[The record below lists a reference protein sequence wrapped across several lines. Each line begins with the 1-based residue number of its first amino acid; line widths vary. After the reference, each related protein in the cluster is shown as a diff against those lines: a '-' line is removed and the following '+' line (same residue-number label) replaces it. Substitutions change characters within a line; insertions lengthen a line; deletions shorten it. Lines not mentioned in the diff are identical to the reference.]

1 MIKPRFSQ
9 FWYRVE
15 TLKPRLRSHLD
26 IRRHLYRGQIWY
38 VINDAASGKLHRFT
52 ANAYTLIGLMDGVRT
67 VRRLWEIAEEKL
79 RDYAPTQDEVISLL
93 GQLHG
98 ADLLQCDV
106 PPDTAELFRR
116 YRSQKKSKKAQTFLN
131 PLSIRIP
138 LYDPN
143 RLLGRL
149 LPFFRPFFGK
159 VGFIAWL
166 LLLVMTAVLAG
177 QHWEELTS
185 NVLDQ
190 VLTPKNLVLVWLL
203 FPFIKLFHEI
213 GHGLLAKTWGGEVH
227 EIGIMLL
234 VFTPVPYI
242 DVSAS
247 SGFVSKWRRMVVAA
261 GGMMFELVL
270 ACAALAIWVNVEPG
284 LIRNCAYNILIV
296 SGASTLLFNS
306 NPLIRYD
313 GYYILTDAL
322 ELPNLSQR
330 ANRYLQYLV
339 TAHAFGQKNQEEPAE
354 TWQEKLWYLLYAPAS
369 WLYRLMII
377 GGIGMFLAQKFLV
390 IGLIV
395 TSWSL
400 LSMLVL
406 PSWRGLKYLFAN
418 AQLRE
423 NRLRAILVSAT
434 AVVLLLLLVA
444 VLPVP
449 LRTVVEGVVWLPE
462 ESFVRAGTGGFVQSI
477 VLPSGSMVQPE
488 ATVVLLEEPSLA
500 AKEQVALARM
510 DELQAQYRA
519 EQAEK
524 NLVQAEILEGQLRQE
539 QAKLERI
546 QVQLRDLQV
555 RSKASGHLVLP
566 QPEDLPG
573 KFVKQGETVGYVFPE
588 AMVTVRVVVPQ
599 EKVGMVRAGV
609 RSAQARLA
617 HDLYAIHP
625 LALVREV
632 PSGLEHLPSKT
643 LSIDGGGSMVVDPRE
658 RSGTKTF
665 NRTFQFDLHLPL
677 PWSAVHVGDRV
688 YVRFDHPPEPLI
700 RRWWRTLR
708 QLFLTKLDV

>member
-52 ANAYTLIGLMDGVRT
+52 SNAYTLIGLMDGERSVRQ
-67 VRRLWEIAEEKL
+67 LWEIAEEKL

-116 YRSQKKSKKAQTFLN
+116 YRSQKKAKKAQTFLN

-138 LYDPN
+138 LYDPD
-143 RLLGRL
+143 RLLARL

-159 VGFIAWL
+159 VGFIAWM
-166 LLLVMTAVLAG
+166 LLLVMTGVLAG
-177 QHWEELTS
+177 QHWEELSS

-190 VLTPKNLVLVWLL
+190 VLTPQNLLLVWLL
-203 FPFIKLFHEI
+203 FPFIKLFHEV
-213 GHGLLAKTWGGEVH
+213 GHGLLAKNWGAEVH

-247 SGFVSKWRRMVVAA
+247 SGFVSKWQRMVVAA

-270 ACAALAIWVNVEPG
+270 ASVALAVWVNVEPG
-284 LIRNCAYNILIV
+284 LIRNCAYNMLIV
-296 SGASTLLFNS
+296 SGISTLLFNS

-313 GYYILTDAL
+313 GYYILSDAV
-322 ELPNLSQR
+322 ELPNLGQR

-339 TAHAFGQKNQEEPAE
+339 TSYAFGQKHQEQPAE
-354 TWQEKLWYLLYAPAS
+354 SWSEKAWYLFYAPAS
-369 WLYRLMII
+369 WFYRLLII
-377 GGIGMFLAQKFLV
+377 AGIGMFLAQKFLV
-390 IGLIV
+390 IGLVV
-395 TSWSL
+395 TAWSL

-406 PSWRGLKYLFAN
+406 PTFRGLKYLFAN

-423 NRLRAILVSAT
+423 TRLRAILVSAT
-434 AVVLLLLLVA
+434 VVACLGCLVA
-444 VLPVP
+444 VIPVP
-449 LRTVVEGVVWLPE
+449 MRTVVEGVVWLPE
-462 ESFVRAGTGGFVQSI
+462 ESFIRAGTGGFVQRI
-477 VLPSGSMVQPE
+477 IQPSGAMLPPE
-488 ATVVLLEEPSLA
+488 ETVLLLEEPSLA
-500 AKEQVALARM
+500 AKERVTLARLE
-510 DELQAQYRA
+510 ELQAQYRA
-519 EQAEK
+519 EQVG
-524 NLVQAEILEGQLRQE
+524 NRVQAEILEQQVMQE

-546 QVQLRDLQV
+546 QGQLRDLNV
-555 RSKASGHLVLP
+555 RSKARGKLVLP
-566 QPEDLPG
+566 QLEDLPG
-573 KFVKQGETVGYVFPE
+573 KFIKQGETIGYVFPD
-588 AMVTVRVVVPQ
+588 ATVTVRVVVPQ
-599 EKVGMVRAGV
+599 EQVGMIRARVGRV
-609 RSAQARLA
+609 EARLA
-617 HDLYAIHP
+617 QNLHDIYPVTIA
-625 LALVREV
+625 REV

-643 LSIDGGGSMVVDPRE
+643 LSVDGGGAIVVDPRE
-658 RSGTKTF
+658 QSGTKTF

-688 YVRFDHPPEPLI
+688 YVRFDHQPEPLV
-700 RRWWRTLR
+700 RRWWRSMR

>member
-138 LYDPN
+138 LYDPDQ
-143 RLLGRL
+143 LLGRL

-159 VGFIAWL
+159 VGFVAWL
-166 LLLVMTAVLAG
+166 LLLVMTGVLAG

-190 VLTPKNLVLVWLL
+190 VLTPQNLALVWLL
-203 FPFIKLFHEI
+203 FPFIKLFHEV
-213 GHGLLAKTWGGEVH
+213 GHGLLAKNWGSEVH

-247 SGFVSKWRRMVVAA
+247 SGFVSKWQRLIVAA

-284 LIRNCAYNILIV
+284 LIRNCAYNLLIV
-296 SGASTLLFNS
+296 SGVSTLLFNS

-313 GYYILTDAL
+313 GYYMLTDAL

-339 TAHAFGQKNQEEPAE
+339 TTYAFGQKNQEEPAE
-354 TWQEKLWYLLYAPAS
+354 SPSEKAWYLVYAPAS

-377 GGIGMFLAQKFLV
+377 AGIGMFLAQKFLV
-390 IGLIV
+390 IGLVV

-406 PSWRGLKYLFAN
+406 PVWRGLKYLFAN

-423 NRLRAILVSAT
+423 SRLRAILVSAT
-434 AVVLLLLLVA
+434 VVALLVGLVA
-444 VLPVP
+444 VVPAP

-462 ESFVRAGTGGFVQSI
+462 ESFVRAGTGGFVQRI
-477 VLPSGSMVQPE
+477 ILPSGSLVQPE

-500 AKEQVALARM
+500 AKERVTLAHLE
-510 DELQAQYRA
+510 ELQAQYRA
-519 EQAEK
+519 EQVE
-524 NLVQAEILEGQLRQE
+524 NRVQAEILERQLQQE

-546 QVQLRDLQV
+546 QGQLRDLQV
-555 RSKASGHLVLP
+555 RSKAGGQLVLA

-573 KFVKQGETVGYVFPE
+573 KFVKQGETIGYVFPE
-588 AMVTVRVVVPQ
+588 ATVTVRVVVPQ
-599 EKVGMVRAGV
+599 EQVGMVRAGV
-609 RSAQARLA
+609 RRAEARFA
-617 HDLYAIHP
+617 HDFYAIHP
-625 LALVREV
+625 LTLVREV

-643 LSIDGGGSMVVDPRE
+643 LSVAGGGALVVDPRE
-658 RSGTKTF
+658 ESGTKTF

-688 YVRFDHPPEPLI
+688 YVRFDHPSEPLV
-700 RRWWRTLR
+700 RRWWRALR